1 MGLMKKGTFR
11 KKTLGRKIF
20 QIFNTVMLIFLALI
34 CLLPLLNILAIS
46 FSSSAAAGS
55 GLVRFLPV
63 DFSLKSY
70 EFVLQ
75 KAEFWQSFWVAVKR
89 VAVAVPLSLLLT
101 ILMAYPL
108 SRMDSK
114 FRGRKIYTGILL
126 FTMLFSGGLI
136 PWYMAIADLNLIDSF
151 WALVLPNAV
160 SAYNTVI
167 LMNFFRQL
175 PVELEEAASIDGA
188 SHWRILFQIVVPLS
202 KPAIATI
209 ALFCIVTNWNS
220 WFDGLLLMNSPSK
233 YPLQSYLQTVIVNQ
247 DMSLMSA
254 SDILAL
260 GEVSNRTQKAAQAFV
275 AALPILCVYP
285 FLQKYFTE
293 GLVVGSV
300 KG

>member
-1 MGLMKKGTFR
+1 MKKVTFG
-11 KKTLGRKIF
+11 KKTLGRKAF

-89 VAVAVPLSLLLT
+89 VAVAVPISLLLT

-188 SHWRILFQIVVPLS
+188 SHWRILFQIIVPLS

>member
-1 MGLMKKGTFR
+1 
-11 KKTLGRKIF
+11 
-20 QIFNTVMLIFLALI
+20 
-34 CLLPLLNILAIS
+34 
-46 FSSSAAAGS
+46 
-55 GLVRFLPV
+55 
-63 DFSLKSY
+63 
-70 EFVLQ
+70 
-75 KAEFWQSFWVAVKR
+75 
-89 VAVAVPLSLLLT
+89 
-101 ILMAYPL
+101 
-108 SRMDSK
+108 
-114 FRGRKIYTGILL
+114 
-126 FTMLFSGGLI
+126 MLFSGGLI
-136 PWYMAIADLNLIDSF
+136 PWYMAISDLRLINSF

-160 SAYNTVI
+160 SAYNTII

-175 PVELEEAASIDGA
+175 PIELEEAASIDGA

-254 SDILAL
+254 SNILTM

>member
-1 MGLMKKGTFR
+1 MKKESIG
-11 KKTLGRKIF
+11 KKIF
-20 QIFNTVMLIFLALI
+20 NICNMVILILLALL

-46 FSSSAAAGS
+46 FSSSSAAGS
-55 GLVRFLPV
+55 GMVSFLPV

-75 KAEFWQSFWVAVKR
+75 KSEFWVAFWVAVKR
-89 VAVAVPLSLLLT
+89 VVVAVPFSLLLT

-108 SRMDSK
+108 SKSDNK
-114 FRGRKIYTGILL
+114 FRGRKVYTGILV

-136 PWYMAIADLNLIDSF
+136 PWYMAISDLKLINSF

-254 SDILAL
+254 SDILTM

>member
-1 MGLMKKGTFR
+1 MKKVTFG
-11 KKTLGRKIF
+11 KKTLGRKAF

-75 KAEFWQSFWVAVKR
+75 KVEFWQSFWVAVKR
-89 VAVAVPLSLLLT
+89 VAVAVPISLLLT

-188 SHWRILFQIVVPLS
+188 SHWRILFQIIVPLS

>member
-1 MGLMKKGTFR
+1 MKKESIG
-11 KKTLGRKIF
+11 KKIF
-20 QIFNTVMLIFLALI
+20 NICNMVILILLALL

-46 FSSSAAAGS
+46 FSSSSAAGS
-55 GLVRFLPV
+55 GMVSFLPV

-70 EFVLQ
+70 EFVL
-75 KAEFWQSFWVAVKR
+75 KKSEFWQAFWVAVKR
-89 VAVAVPLSLLLT
+89 VVVSVPFSLLLT

-108 SRMDSK
+108 SKSDNK
-114 FRGRKIYTGILL
+114 FRGRKVYTSILV

-136 PWYMAIADLNLIDSF
+136 PWYMAISDLKLINSF

-254 SDILAL
+254 SDILTM

>member
-114 FRGRKIYTGILL
+114 FRGRKVYTGILL

-188 SHWRILFQIVVPLS
+188 LIGGFCFRLLCRCQSRPL
-202 KPAIATI
+202 P
-209 ALFCIVTNWNS
+209 
-220 WFDGLLLMNSPSK
+220 
-233 YPLQSYLQTVIVNQ
+233 PLHC
-247 DMSLMSA
+247 
-254 SDILAL
+254 
-260 GEVSNRTQKAAQAFV
+260 FV
-275 AALPILCVYP
+275 L
-285 FLQKYFTE
+285 
-293 GLVVGSV
+293 
-300 KG
+300 